1 MVPLR
6 TSESDPFPVAIAVG
20 HDNARAIGTDGEAD
34 HAQRCPVW
42 SGMGQGRPNS
52 FASTLKVQRSAVGY
66 RPLFPELRRLGDVEG
81 VNLEIEYFPAE
92 GHVERY
98 ADLARRVVE
107 RAPDV
112 IVSLT
117 GDLVPYLMSETRT
130 IPIVAFM
137 ANPVFVGVATNLA
150 RPGGNL
156 TGVSIYA
163 GIEIEGKRLQLLKEA
178 VPSASRIAVLNT
190 RAEPVYGA
198 WQPKLHDYAKELQV
212 SLTEVLLRDPS
223 PPEIERGFAELA
235 RTRPDALL
243 LGPEPAFGMHAGL
256 ITQWVEQSRLPA
268 IYPYTA
274 YAEHGG
280 LMTYTYDPAE
290 LARQLADDVH
300 RVLHGAKPG
309 DIPIYQATRFKF
321 MVNLNAAKA
330 IGLSFP
336 PVVLA
341 RADEVIE

>member
-1 MVPLR
+1 MRRRDFLAVLSAAAAPW
-6 TSESDPFPVAIAVG
+6 PVWAQAPPKQYRIAIA
-20 HDNARAIGTDGEAD
+20 DPAFTTTEWRNL
-34 HAQRCPVW
+34 P
-42 SGMGQGRPNS
+42 
-52 FASTLKVQRSAVGY
+52 LY
-66 RPLFPELRRLGDVEG
+66 RPLFPELRRLGDIEG
-81 VNLEIEYFPAE
+81 VNLKAEYFTAE

-117 GDLVPYLMSETRT
+117 GDLVPSLISETRT
-130 IPIVAFM
+130 IPIVALM
-137 ANPVFVGVATNLA
+137 ANPDFVGSVGNLA

-156 TGVSIYA
+156 TGISIYA

-178 VPSASRIAVLNT
+178 VPSASRVVVLNT
-190 RAEPVYGA
+190 GAEPVYEK
-198 WQPKLHDYAKELQV
+198 WQPKLQEYAEKLQI

-235 RTRPDALL
+235 RNRPDALL
-243 LGPEPAFGMHAGL
+243 LGPEPAFATHARL
-256 ITQWVEQSRLPA
+256 ITQWADETRLPA
-268 IYPYTA
+268 MYPYPV

-280 LMTYTYDPAE
+280 LMTYTFDPAE
-290 LARQLADDVH
+290 LGRQVADDVH
-300 RVLHGAKPG
+300 QVLHGARPG

-321 MVNLNAAKA
+321 TVNLNAAKA
-330 IGLSFP
+330 IGFTFLQTI
-336 PVVLA
+336 LA

>member
-1 MVPLR
+1 MRRRDLLAFFGTAPAGWPAWAEAPSKR
-6 TSESDPFPVAIAVG
+6 HRIAIA
-20 HDNARAIGTDGEAD
+20 D
-34 HAQRCPVW
+34 P
-42 SGMGQGRPNS
+42 
-52 FASTLKVQRSAVGY
+52 ASTATEWRNLPLY

-81 VNLEIEYFPAE
+81 VNVEAEYFTAE
-92 GHVERY
+92 GHVEGY

-112 IVSLT
+112 IISLT
-117 GDLVPYLMSETRT
+117 GDLVSHLMSETRT

-137 ANPVFVGVATNLA
+137 ANPDFVGSVGNLA

-178 VPSASRIAVLNT
+178 VPTASRVAVLNT
-190 RAEPVYGA
+190 RAEPVYEK
-198 WQPKLHDYAKELQV
+198 WQPKLREYAEQLQL
-212 SLTEVLLRDPS
+212 SLAEVLLRDPS
-223 PPEIERGFAELA
+223 PSEIERGFAELA
-235 RTRPDALL
+235 RNRPDALL
-243 LGPEPAFGMHAGL
+243 LGPEPAFAMHAGL
-256 ITQWVEQSRLPA
+256 ITHWVGESRLPA
-268 IYPYTA
+268 IYPYPV

-280 LMTYTYDPAE
+280 LMVYTFDPTD

-300 RVLHGAKPG
+300 QVLHGAKPS

-321 MVNLNAAKA
+321 TVNLNAAKA
-330 IGLSFP
+330 IGINVPSSI
-336 PVVLA
+336 LA